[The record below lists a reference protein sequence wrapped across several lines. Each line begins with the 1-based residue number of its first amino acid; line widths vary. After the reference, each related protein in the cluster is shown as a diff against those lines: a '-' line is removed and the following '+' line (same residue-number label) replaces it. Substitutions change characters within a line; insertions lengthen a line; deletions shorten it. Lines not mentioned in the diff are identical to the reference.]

1 MDELEMIRRFES
13 DVHASAAAREAAR
26 VKLLRARAEHM
37 KPSVS
42 PRHARFR
49 RRTTRVRLRV
59 GIALAIVAVVTVVPL
74 SALGLVFGGTPT
86 PHPGLQSGPIEIS
99 LSPSLGWTAALT
111 SRRLRIAGA
120 SRQVSVI
127 IAGDFP
133 LPRPL
138 RPGITPLPPP
148 GRLAIAVRHFSAR
161 GISLRWQ
168 AVRTIRLPLREQHRF
183 VTIRV
188 RLGSEALLV
197 DVRFGS
203 SPNPE
208 RVTLANLFLSGIR
221 NNGE

>member
-1 MDELEMIRRFES
+1 
-13 DVHASAAAREAAR
+13 
-26 VKLLRARAEHM
+26 
-37 KPSVS
+37 VS
-42 PRHARFR
+42 
-49 RRTTRVRLRV
+49 
-59 GIALAIVAVVTVVPL
+59 I
-74 SALGLVFGGTPT
+74 
-86 PHPGLQSGPIEIS
+86 
-99 LSPSLGWTAALT
+99 
-111 SRRLRIAGA
+111 
-120 SRQVSVI
+120 I
-127 IAGDFP
+127 IAGNFP

-138 RPGITPLPPP
+138 RPDITPLPPP
-148 GRLAIAVRHFSAR
+148 GKLAIAVRHFSAR

-203 SPNPE
+203 SPDSE